1 VTATAAAA
9 IDRSGSSKWQQHV
22 TWWQR
27 QQQHYVT
34 GFGRRQQQ
42 QQKCVTSLGSSS
54 LEPARRPLSA
64 EAAATVALAPA
75 RLSRLAP
82 SARRGPACPFTR
94 TAVTRPYKLPPHHG

>member
-42 QQKCVTSLGSSS
+42 QQKYVTGLGSSS